1 MILAMLMQLGNPLAF
16 LISFLIFICVV
27 AVVILGIRW
36 LIRISGVTISP
47 ELNLIIGIILFLV
60 LLILFVSYMPGLHV
74 WGR

>member
-47 ELNLIIGIILFLV
+47 ELNLIIGIIAAGLIIYLFATM
-60 LLILFVSYMPGLHV
+60 IRPEKF
-74 WGR
+74 

>member
-1 MILAMLMQLGNPLAF
+1 MLLAMLQVSNPIGF

-47 ELNLIIGIILFLV
+47 ELNLIIGIILFLILLV
-60 LLILFVSYMPGLHV
+60 LFLNYVPGLHV
-74 WGR
+74 WH